1 MGEAEA
7 ERSPVEMPATE
18 DEMVKKEEAV
28 AMDDELQK
36 RPIHVLVVDDC
47 SLDRRI
53 VGKLLQK
60 ASFKVTSVES
70 GKKAMEVL
78 GLDIVDVHQTT
89 TATANADSVVDD
101 CSSTL
106 NNDDFLLCQDDKI
119 DLILT
124 DYCMPEMNGYDLLV
138 AVKKH
143 SERQA
148 TPPIVILSSEYN
160 PQRISSCLE
169 SGAEEFLQKPLKPK
183 DMEKF
188 RTYVASAAATLT
200 RSGTKRKAVMELTS
214 ENNSNERLPRMAGVT
229 VA

>member
-18 DEMVKKEEAV
+18 DEKVKKEEAV
-28 AMDDELQK
+28 AVDDELQK

-89 TATANADSVVDD
+89 TETANADSVVDD

-106 NNDDFLLCQDDKI
+106 NNDNKI

-143 SERQA
+143 SERKA
-148 TPPIVILSSEYN
+148 TPPVVILSSEYN